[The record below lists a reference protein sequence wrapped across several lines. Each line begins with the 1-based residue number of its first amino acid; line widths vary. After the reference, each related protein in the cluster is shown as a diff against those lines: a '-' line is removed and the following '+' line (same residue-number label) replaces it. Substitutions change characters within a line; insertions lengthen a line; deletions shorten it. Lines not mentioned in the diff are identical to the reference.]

1 MPRTSSVQCSKEH
14 VIANLT
20 RLRAV
25 VRSSIRSED
34 EARLSLAAYT
44 DELQHYPAQAV
55 VAGCA
60 QWARQ
65 KATWPALAELVGYIE
80 NNDRLA
86 GALPD
91 PNKPENFLAR
101 CKRVGGIDALWLRD
115 HHNWLEAAMTDHYEG
130 RLTDAHLAIC
140 LQAAAEERFAPPM
153 ERKQDISH
161 DLDRVLRAWMNNDMQ
176 AEEIRKSPGAYACGP
191 ALLAAHANFSE
202 RRVREHPE
210 LAAKYYGERSA
221 AE

>member
-55 VAGCA
+55 VAGCG

-65 KATWPALAELVGYIE
+65 KATWPALAELIGFIE
-80 NNDRLA
+80 TNDRTA

-91 PNKPENFLAR
+91 PNKQENFLAR
-101 CKRVGGIDALWLRD
+101 CKRVGGIDALWLRER
-115 HHNWLEAAMTDHYEG
+115 HHFLVAAMTDHYED
-130 RLTDAHLAIC
+130 RLTDEHLAIC
-140 LQAAAEERFAPPM
+140 LRHAAAEEFAPPM
-153 ERKQDISH
+153 EKKRELTEEQLLK
-161 DLDRVLRAWMNNDMQ
+161 AWMNNDMQ
-176 AEEIRKSPGAYACGP
+176 AEKIRKNPSAYFCAQ
-191 ALLAAHANFSE
+191 ALLAAHANFRE
-202 RRVREHPE
+202 RRFREQPE
-210 LAAKYYGERSA
+210 LAAKYYG
-221 AE
+221 AEQ